1 MNFITY
7 KNLIDKYNRSIDNSI
22 QDELRPYCLKHK
34 ITYLQYQILAVLNED
49 GALNIGDLSE
59 KMSMDTGNMS
69 AQCKRL
75 EQKGYTLRLR
85 KQFDERVVEVSLTRQ
100 GRLVIAE
107 LNEFLNKKYKNNWN
121 SLSDEDKEMLMNS
134 YEVMLKIFKSDKK

>member
-7 KNLIDKYNRSIDNSI
+7 KNLIDKYNRNIDSAI
-22 QDELRPYCLKHK
+22 QEELRPYCYKHK
-34 ITYLQYQILAVLNED
+34 ITYLQYQILAVLFEE
-49 GALNIGDLSE
+49 GALTIGDLSE

-85 KQFDERVVEVSLTRQ
+85 KKFDERVVDVSLTRN
-100 GRLVIAE
+100 GRLVITE
-107 LNEFLNKKYKNNWN
+107 LNDILNKRYKTRWN
-121 SLSDEDKEMLMNS
+121 ELPEEDKENLIKS
-134 YEVMLKIFKSDKK
+134 YEIMEKLFSKK

>member
-7 KNLIDKYNRSIDNSI
+7 KNLIDKYNRDIDNAI
-22 QDELRPYCLKHK
+22 QEELRPYCYKHK
-34 ITYLQYQILAVLNED
+34 ITYLQYQILAVLFED
-49 GALNIGDLSE
+49 GALTIGDLSE

-75 EQKGYTLRLR
+75 EQKWYTLRMR
-85 KQFDERVVEVSLTRQ
+85 KKFDERVVDVSLTRS

-107 LNEFLNKKYKNNWN
+107 LNDVLNKRYKTKWNN
-121 SLSDEDKEMLMNS
+121 LSEEEKEKLVDS
-134 YEVMLKIFKSDKK
+134 YEIMKKLFTKK